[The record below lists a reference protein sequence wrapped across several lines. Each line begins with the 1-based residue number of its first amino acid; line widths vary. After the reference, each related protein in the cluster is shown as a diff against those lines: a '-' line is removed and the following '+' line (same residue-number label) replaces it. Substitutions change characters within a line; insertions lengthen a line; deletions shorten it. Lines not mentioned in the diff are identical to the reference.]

1 MKSAFFKDI
10 FREIRHSLG
19 RFLSIFAIVALG
31 CGFFSGI
38 KATMPDMIET
48 ASEYFNEKNLTD
60 VKFMSTIGIKS
71 QDVEAVK
78 KAENVQGAMAGYSKD
93 VFYHYNN
100 QNLVLKI
107 MSYNDSLED
116 SSPNKL
122 NKLELVEGRF
132 PEKEGECLIE
142 VKATSPATFKIGNT
156 IKISDPDSSRDIKE
170 TLSDDEYKIVG
181 IVTSPLYIGH
191 ERDSTNVGNGTIV
204 SNVFVPEYDF
214 ICDYYTELYV
224 KFKGTDKYEPFS
236 DEYKNAVKN
245 VCEPAEKTFEDSV
258 NARYEKLVSE
268 AEEKISSAKE
278 KAQLIEKYLAFDGKQ
293 LSAAELQLNEQ
304 VQSSQKQMQAQ
315 EEGSAQY
322 YLAKSKLLQAQQAK
336 EIVSDLSADGK
347 DKAVHNKYSAQLEE
361 LKKQAEQAENELKNQ
376 KAPYYYQ
383 FDRFELSSD
392 YSSFYGDSQKIDSI
406 SKVFPVFFI
415 LVAALVCLTTMTRMV
430 EEQRTQI
437 GTYKAMGYSGTTI
450 AAKYLI
456 YSSVAS
462 LTGSCIGSVVGMQV
476 LPAIIYS
483 CYKILY
489 NIPVLKTTFKPD
501 YVLACA
507 LVSVVC
513 TAAAVLYACIR
524 ELRSQP
530 SQLMRPKP
538 PHSGKRVVLEKIG
551 FIWNR
556 LSFLGKV
563 TLRNLFRY
571 KKRFL
576 MTLIGVAGCTALIV
590 TGFGLKYSIKS
601 IVSKQFSEYFVY
613 DAFVVMNSGGFSEQ
627 QLDKKISSID
637 GIDKYMFTQ
646 QSEGTAENGNKTQTA
661 SMVVMKTPEEMS
673 DYVKLIDTESGQK
686 IALDDGS
693 AVITE
698 KLADLLKLEPGDD
711 MTVKMNSHKTVNVKI
726 KAVSENYTNHYI
738 YITPD
743 TYKKLYGEEPTYNLS
758 FVNLKENIDENS
770 FKEQLIANDEFY
782 GMSYKSDSSKGFLD
796 SVDSLN
802 AIVVVLIVCAG
813 ALAVV
818 VLYNLANINI
828 TERIREI
835 ATLKVLGFYDKETS
849 EYICRENY
857 ISAVFGILLGFGLG
871 KILHHFVVVTSEVDI
886 VMFNRSLVW
895 WAYVL
900 AALMTMAFTVLV
912 NLILHFKLKKVDMVE
927 SLKSVE

>member
-1 MKSAFFKDI
+1 MLDALGSAFNSIWGVFKSIGLNDLVDI
-10 FREIRHSLG
+10 AILS
-19 RFLSIFAIVALG
+19 FLIYN
-31 CGFFSGI
+31 GI
-38 KATMPDMIET
+38 KLVRETRAQQLIKGILVLIVCYIIAVLINLQTIRFILKICFQWGFLALIILFQPELRRMLEKVGRTKISEFNFFNTTDLSDIEEHWT
-48 ASEYFNEKNLTD
+48 RAID
-60 VKFMSTIGIKS
+60 AIC
-71 QDVEAVK
+71 DAC
-78 KAENVQGAMAGYSKD
+78 
-93 VFYHYNN
+93 
-100 QNLVLKI
+100 QNLSSTKTGALIICERKTKLGEQIATGTVL
-107 MSYNDSLED
+107 N
-116 SSPNKL
+116 
-122 NKLELVEGRF
+122 
-132 PEKEGECLIE
+132 CL
-142 VKATSPATFKIGNT
+142 P
-156 IKISDPDSSRDIKE
+156 
-170 TLSDDEYKIVG
+170 
-181 IVTSPLYIGH
+181 
-191 ERDSTNVGNGTIV
+191 
-204 SNVFVPEYDF
+204 
-214 ICDYYTELYV
+214 
-224 KFKGTDKYEPFS
+224 
-236 DEYKNAVKN
+236 
-245 VCEPAEKTFEDSV
+245 
-258 NARYEKLVSE
+258 
-268 AEEKISSAKE
+268 
-278 KAQLIEKYLAFDGKQ
+278 
-293 LSAAELQLNEQ
+293 SAAVFGNIFYPNTPLHDGAVIIRNGIILAAGCFLPRPQKDEL
-304 VQSSQKQMQAQ
+304 
-315 EEGSAQY
+315 
-322 YLAKSKLLQAQQAK
+322 
-336 EIVSDLSADGK
+336 I
-347 DKAVHNKYSAQLEE
+347 NKQLEE

-489 NIPVLKTTFKPD
+489 NIPVLKTPFKPD

-513 TAAAVLYACIR
+513 TAGAVLYACIR

-835 ATLKVLGFYDKETS
+835 ATLKVLGFYDTETS

-857 ISAVFGILLGFGLG
+857 ISAVLGILLGFGLG

-900 AALMTMAFTVLV
+900 AAVMTMAFTVLV